1 MRCDLV
7 SSQPSRAGWFYLGK
21 HKLTYAPI
29 DSVWDKLIQKVS
41 KQLSFC
47 VHDSSALSD
56 VG

>member
-1 MRCDLV
+1 MRRDLV
-7 SSQPSRAGWFYLGK
+7 ALQPSRAGWFYLGK

-47 VHDSSALSD
+47 VQDPSALCD
-56 VG
+56 VR